1 MIDVA
6 ARRGLDRSRPSATG
20 ARPLGSVPSIAVPVC
35 TVSSTSDVPA
45 QLALA
50 GRLAQRT
57 SSGHTATVSA
67 AVYFPNVGNPSHFNA
82 EPMSFLEIE

>member
-1 MIDVA
+1 M
-6 ARRGLDRSRPSATG
+6 
-20 ARPLGSVPSIAVPVC
+20 PSIAVPVC
-35 TVSSTSDVPA
+35 TISGTSDVPV

-67 AVYFPNVGNPSHFNA
+67 AAYFPNVGSPSHFSA

>member
-1 MIDVA
+1 M
-6 ARRGLDRSRPSATG
+6 
-20 ARPLGSVPSIAVPVC
+20 C
-35 TVSSTSDVPA
+35 TISGTSDVPA

-67 AVYFPNVGNPSHFNA
+67 AAYFPNVGSPSHFSA